1 MVVFLCCADLAN
13 LVFFCNFL
21 SSDSELW
28 WSAVSTQQSDPG
40 CRIVHDGGSPSY
52 SSVFP
57 VPTACRHSLRL
68 FLSTT
73 STALFG
79 RSFCRALLL
88 SWICLAATTWIR
100 VSGMLPSLPLD
111 VLVFNS
117 QFLYLYIWIKIRFV
131 PVALADSYS
140 AYALAAPSP
149 FVGSTNAELAHY
161 LHRYQT
167 LGPPPCSPLTR
178 YLPTASPCGLGPDWR
193 LARDSSRSVV
203 ELPSSSSMHDDR
215 NPLPLAATE
224 ATASGS
230 GNSSSVGGVSGT
242 PANGNNTCPKVEAGS
257 TASSAHPSTMLAP
270 PSSTRSFFPFAG
282 GAPMVGSA
290 AAATAYASR
299 CLNANCS
306 CSGQSSPT
314 CPKNALAGP
323 LTGTAMKEAYY
334 E

>member
-1 MVVFLCCADLAN
+1 M
-13 LVFFCNFL
+13 
-21 SSDSELW
+21 
-28 WSAVSTQQSDPG
+28 
-40 CRIVHDGGSPSY
+40 
-52 SSVFP
+52 
-57 VPTACRHSLRL
+57 
-68 FLSTT
+68 
-73 STALFG
+73 
-79 RSFCRALLL
+79 
-88 SWICLAATTWIR
+88 
-100 VSGMLPSLPLD
+100 
-111 VLVFNS
+111 LVFNFPT
-117 QFLYLYIWIKIRFV
+117 FLIRFV

-149 FVGSTNAELAHY
+149 LAGPTNADLAHY

-178 YLPTASPCGLGPDWR
+178 YLPTASPCGLGSDWR

-230 GNSSSVGGVSGT
+230 GNSSSIGGVSGT
-242 PANGNNTCPKVEAGS
+242 PGTGNGNNTCPKVEAGS
-257 TASSAHPSTMLAP
+257 TSSTHPSMLLP
-270 PSSTRSFFPFAG
+270 PVSTRSFFPFSG
-282 GAPMVGSA
+282 GTPMVGSA
-290 AAATAYASR
+290 AAATPYANR

-323 LTGTAMKEAYY
+323 LTGMPIHFISLILHLKRDEPIFCV